1 MKPQIIVVDFGSQYT
16 QLIVRRVREN
26 NVYAELVLPEN
37 LEKHLDN
44 DNLKGIILSGSP
56 FSVYDDRAPVVD
68 TKQLAMQFPILGI
81 CYGAQLIAFQWGG
94 TVERGDT
101 REFGPSIIS
110 QFEKPDPFIQ
120 GISLPWKVW
129 MSHSDAIK
137 KLPEGFEVLA
147 YTENKILSIFKHKD
161 RTIYGVQFHPEVV
174 HTEHGTQLLARFLFE
189 VCGCEPT
196 WTPAEFVQEQE
207 TIIRNLVGPQEQVVM
222 AVSGGVDSS
231 VAATIIH
238 KAIGDRFHGFFV
250 DTGLMRKGEPTEIM
264 EAYKHVGLPVKLIDA
279 RSEFLSALKGVT
291 EPEEK
296 RRIIGH
302 KFIEVFEREA
312 KKIDGARWLGQG
324 TIYPDVIESAASGSK
339 ADKIKSHHNVGGL
352 PEKMNLKLIEPLRF
366 LFKDEVR
373 KIGEYLGLPDTILKR
388 HPFPG
393 PGLAIRIIGEITPEK
408 VKLLQ
413 EADAIFI
420 QMLKE
425 HGLYDYVWQ
434 AGVILLPIKTV
445 GVMGDSRT
453 YQYAVALR
461 TVLSTDGMTADWARL
476 PHEFLAQVSNRII
489 NEIDGI
495 NRVVYD
501 ITSKPPGTIEWE

>member
-1 MKPQIIVVDFGSQYT
+1 MKPQIIVVDFGSQYS
-16 QLIVRRVREN
+16 QLIVRRVREH
-26 NVYAELVLPEN
+26 NVYAELVLPERIEDFLN
-37 LEKHLDN
+37 N
-44 DNLKGIILSGSP
+44 DQLKGIILSGSP
-56 FSVYDDRAPVVD
+56 YSVYDPEAPVVD
-68 TKQLAMQFPILGI
+68 TKKLASRFPILGI
-81 CYGAQLIAFQWGG
+81 CYGAQLIAHQWGG
-94 TVERGDT
+94 LVEKGET
-101 REFGPSIIS
+101 REFGPSTIRQI
-110 QFEKPDPFIQ
+110 EKDDPFVKSIP
-120 GISLPWKVW
+120 LPWKVW

-137 KLPEGFEVLA
+137 KLPKDFEPIA
-147 YTENKILSIFKHKD
+147 YTENNILAIFKHK
-161 RTIYGVQFHPEVV
+161 RQSIYGVQFHPEVV
-174 HTEHGTQLLARFLFE
+174 HTEHGAQLLSHFLFD

-207 TIIRNLVGPQEQVVM
+207 HLIKKLVGPDEHVVM

-231 VAATIIH
+231 VAATIIYR
-238 KAIGDRFHGFFV
+238 AVGDRFHGFFV
-250 DTGLMRKGEPTEIM
+250 DTGLMRKGEPAEIM
-264 EAYKHVGLPVKLIDA
+264 EAYKHIGLPVKLIDA
-279 RSEFLSALKGVT
+279 KEEFLSALKGVID
-291 EPEEK
+291 PEQK
-296 RRIIGH
+296 RKIIGH

-312 KKIDGARWLGQG
+312 RKISGARWLGQG

-352 PEKMNLKLIEPLRF
+352 PQKMNLKLIEPLRF

-373 KIGEYLGLPDTILKR
+373 KVGEYLGLPDTILKR

-413 EADAIFI
+413 EADSIFI
-420 QMLKE
+420 QMLRE

-434 AGVILLPIKTV
+434 AGVILLPVRTV

-461 TVLSTDGMTADWARL
+461 AVLSTDGMTADWARL